1 MLIQDCKIDDG
12 GLCGIYTAGEFG
24 KQVILRCR
32 ISNIRGI
39 GIRIHRLNKTKVKGC
54 EIQRC
59 ITGIEVLSADP
70 YIIFNNIHNI
80 WENGILI
87 IAKNGLRCY
96 GLVKMNRVY

>member
-12 GLCGIYTAGEFG
+12 GLCGIYTGGEYG

-54 EIQRC
+54 EI
-59 ITGIEVLSADP
+59 
-70 YIIFNNIHNI
+70 
-80 WENGILI
+80 
-87 IAKNGLRCY
+87 
-96 GLVKMNRVY
+96 